1 MARLRVLIFVM
12 AATICVAI
20 QMKGKR
26 KFWVGVHV
34 VLTGLSLWVGHS
46 LNFFVPCKL
55 MWPQSL
61 LEKGDERAWP
71 VRLVHNICT

>member
-1 MARLRVLIFVM
+1 MTNLPDSLISNFRKESLKTMARLRVLIFVM

-46 LNFFVPCKL
+46 LNFLCH
-55 MWPQSL
+55 
-61 LEKGDERAWP
+61 A
-71 VRLVHNICT
+71 N